1 MISTV
6 IASFV
11 EKEINPGTR
20 GGGGVGWNLPRVFYM
35 LQYFETICLRGK
47 PFLLKKDE
55 VYFIG
60 GGAAGGL

>member
-20 GGGGVGWNLPRVFYM
+20 GGGCWMEPLPRVFYM